1 MKRFLDN
8 KIVTAQSEDKGI
20 FGEGWDAM
28 KALPSVLTPLVNPQ
42 SPEGQKGTQIE
53 NLDDSQKNQM
63 FQRAKDV
70 VLTNIDNKNEAIAIF
85 KQNGKSE
92 YEYNELLDA
101 ALKGFSIPNL
111 QFNQYIIG
119 LWPMMQDKNFSFD
132 KFLQIFFL
140 IAKRYKAPSQIDAF
154 FKNFIGVLPGL
165 EKTLGTSD
173 EVIDKAV
180 EFLTEDGGAEK
191 LQEYLLYQML
201 LRYGL
206 YDEIP
211 QNKKS
216 EIFKATTTLEKVR
229 QNIGP
234 TEAKV
239 QEYLIKRAEFLQQ
252 QNEWYEKNS
261 LVFLSIDY
269 YNMDD
274 VKSIFSRGID
284 DVSIKFY
291 MENLRKGAAFD
302 LYKMSSPLA
311 PNPSADT
318 TTGVPVGKSSG
329 KANSSYKRR
338 VFAEDPEKSAERA
351 GYPNL
356 PSGQTTNRTTDT
368 TDTKTISE
376 EYGELFVLIQQF
388 ETTLRNLSSRLD
400 EEIKFITD
408 KQSSSSEIGP
418 FKSGLIYNYI
428 QDEQE
433 SIKESD
439 RVIELADQ
447 IISDAKE
454 TLALTNEKF
463 DRVVNSRKATIRQQ
477 QNAETLINEKYNLFV
492 KNIRSKQLATKFNKV
507 LLSSY
512 NDYSEAEDIYENLKI
527 EMKSNTMIRPV
538 IAPKA
543 VVAGFKMA
551 AILETI
557 GEKFKEIAGS
567 NPLRKEQADRT
578 ARKFENLAK
587 SMRINVF
594 AEIYPNLAMSI
605 GLTATEPSI
614 TPSFSLK
621 GAFVENVMNL
631 RFAGKFMDKE
641 VESDKRFRDYWN
653 NLFMQ
658 SKDPRPMGDIIE
670 EKPKHGNLTTEEDAK
685 LHKKTMRKF
694 KKPVSK
700 KPRFKKDNN

>member
-8 KIVTAQSEDKGI
+8 KIITAQSEDKGI
-20 FGEGWDAM
+20 IGESWDAM
-28 KALPSVLTPLVNPQ
+28 KASGSILKPLVDPKSN
-42 SPEGQKGTQIE
+42 EGQKATQIDK
-53 NLDDSQKNQM
+53 LDDSQKNQM
-63 FQRAKDV
+63 FQKAKDV
-70 VLTNIDNKNEAIAIF
+70 VLTNVDNKNEAIAIF
-85 KQNGKSE
+85 KQNGRDES
-92 YEYNELLDA
+92 EYNEFLDA

-119 LWPMMQDKNFSFD
+119 LWPMMSDKNFSFD
-132 KFLQIFFL
+132 KFLQILFL
-140 IAKRYKAPSQIDAF
+140 IAKRYKDPSQIDAF

-180 EFLTEDGGAEK
+180 EFLTEDEGAEK

-239 QEYLIKRAEFLQQ
+239 QEYLIKRAEFLQK

-274 VKSIFSRGID
+274 VKSIFSKGID

-291 MENLRKGAAFD
+291 MENLRKGAAYD
-302 LYKMSSPLA
+302 LYQMSSPLA
-311 PNPSADT
+311 PNALPET
-318 TTGVPVGKSSG
+318 TTGKPVGPQVKL
-329 KANSSYKRR
+329 NSSSKRR
-338 VFAEDPEKSAERA
+338 VFAEDPEQSAERA
-351 GYPNL
+351 GYENL
-356 PSGQTTNRTTDT
+356 PPGQTTSRNTGT
-368 TDTKTISE
+368 TDTKSISE
-376 EYGELFVLIQQF
+376 EYGELFLLIQQF
-388 ETTLRNLSSRLD
+388 ESTLKNLSARID
-400 EEIKFITD
+400 EEIKYIIN
-408 KQSSSSEIGP
+408 KQSSSPEIGP
-418 FKSGLIYNYI
+418 FKSGLVFEYLQN
-428 QDEQE
+428 EKE
-433 SIKESD
+433 SIEESN
-439 RVIELADQ
+439 RIIELADI

-454 TLALTNEKF
+454 TLYLTIEKF
-463 DRVVNSRKATIRQQ
+463 DRVVETKKATQRQKR
-477 QNAETLINEKYNLFV
+477 NAEILINEKYKLFE
-492 KNIRSKQLATKFNKV
+492 KNIREKQLATKFNKI

-512 NDYSEAEDIYENLKI
+512 NAYSEAEDMYENLKI
-527 EMKSNTMIRPV
+527 EMQSNISLRPI

-543 VVAGFKMA
+543 VVAGFRMA
-551 AILETI
+551 NILESI
-557 GEKFKEIAGS
+557 GEKFKEVAGS

-578 ARKFENLAK
+578 ARRWENLAK
-587 SMRINVF
+587 SMRLSVF
-594 AEIYPNLAMSI
+594 AEIYPAMAQSI
-605 GLTATEPSI
+605 GIEATKPTIS
-614 TPSFSLK
+614 PSFSLR
-621 GAFVENVMNL
+621 GAFVENIINL
-631 RFAGKFMDKE
+631 RTAGKFMNKE

-670 EKPKHGNLTTEEDAK
+670 EKPKHGNLTTEEDAE

-694 KKPVSK
+694 KKPASK